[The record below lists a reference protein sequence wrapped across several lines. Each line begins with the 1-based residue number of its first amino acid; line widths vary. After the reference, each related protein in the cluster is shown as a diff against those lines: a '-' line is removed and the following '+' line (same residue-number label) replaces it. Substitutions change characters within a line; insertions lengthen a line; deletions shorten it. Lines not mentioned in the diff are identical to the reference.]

1 VQLAARA
8 WSEFCLLRLAAGV
21 ARCCSVLLLLQL
33 IKLVFTMQK
42 IGTIGKEKCT
52 DGWEISSY
60 ITT

>member
-33 IKLVFTMQK
+33 IKLVRARIYHAKNRHYRERKMY
-42 IGTIGKEKCT
+42 
-52 DGWEISSY
+52 DGWEI
-60 ITT
+60 I